1 MIYNYSL
8 EYKIYDISNYIAND
22 WSIMCKINRY
32 EMIYERIS
40 VFRKMVVLNKDKD
53 LLELKEKI
61 N

>member
-1 MIYNYSL
+1 
-8 EYKIYDISNYIAND
+8 
-22 WSIMCKINRY
+22 MCKINRY